1 MKSSQFF
8 AQKPFQFT
16 ALANSST
23 MRISGLIGKGA
34 DRLPRGKSWSTP
46 NVSFPAILT
55 VIGGQYRRAATW
67 FFRDQFKIVLF
78 LISQVAVNAG

>member
-1 MKSSQFF
+1 MKSSLFF
-8 AQKPFQFT
+8 AQKTFQFT
-16 ALANSST
+16 VFANSST

-46 NVSFPAILT
+46 NVSSPVILT
-55 VIGGQYRRAATW
+55 VVRGQYRRAAPW

-78 LISQVAVNAG
+78 LISQLAVNAE